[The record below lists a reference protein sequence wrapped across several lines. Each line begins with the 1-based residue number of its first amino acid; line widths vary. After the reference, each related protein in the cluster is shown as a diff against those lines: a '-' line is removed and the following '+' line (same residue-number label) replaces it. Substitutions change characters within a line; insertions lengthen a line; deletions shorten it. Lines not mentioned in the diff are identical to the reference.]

1 MKKTFILFLLCLF
14 PVIIFAQEK
23 VSSVDS
29 EKYFSQAAVAY
40 MEGNLDNA
48 TVLVMRALQLKPDN
62 AKYSALYDLIL
73 KEKANVK
80 EISVLPAVKKPK
92 YMDDKQYA
100 SLLEYIKSLE
110 KNLKRQAE
118 LSRNR
123 AENTIILLSE
133 RTGELE
139 KSRDEIVTKIIPEH
153 LEKIEDINNTQKKG
167 FNIAI
172 YAAAAILFFI
182 LALLFVIIIHL
193 KNLKKAEQSI
203 KFLKARQDEQYQ
215 KLTKMEEEQRRLS
228 GRP

>member
-1 MKKTFILFLLCLF
+1 MKKTSILFLLCLF
-14 PVIIFAQEK
+14 PVIIFAQDQ
-23 VSSVDS
+23 VSAVDP

-40 MEGNLDNA
+40 MEGNLDDA

-62 AKYSALYDLIL
+62 ARYSALYDLIL
-73 KEKANVK
+73 KEKTNVK
-80 EISVLPAVKKPK
+80 EISVLPAVKKPR
-92 YMDDKQYA
+92 YMNDKQYME
-100 SLLEYIKSLE
+100 LLEYIRSLE
-110 KNLKRQAE
+110 KNIRRQAE

-133 RTGELE
+133 RAGELE
-139 KSRDEIVTKIIPEH
+139 KNQDKIVTEIIPAH
-153 LEKIEDINNTQKKG
+153 MQKIENITSMQEKG
-167 FNIAI
+167 FDIAL
-172 YAAAAILFFI
+172 YAGAAILFFI